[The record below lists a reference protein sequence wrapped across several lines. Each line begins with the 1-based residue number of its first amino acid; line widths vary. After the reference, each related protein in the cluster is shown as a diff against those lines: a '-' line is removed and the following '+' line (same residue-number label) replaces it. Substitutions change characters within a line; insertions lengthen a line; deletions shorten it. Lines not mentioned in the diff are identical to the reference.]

1 MKESKDY
8 MKHALEMARLTIGQ
22 THPNPSVGAIV
33 VKNGRVVG
41 VGTHMKPGEP
51 HAEVFALQQAG
62 DEAKDA
68 DIYVTLEPCAH
79 YGKTPPC
86 AKAII
91 DAGIKKVLSQPWIRI
106 RKLLEEA
113 FNGCAMKVLTS
124 KLVYMKKMP

>member
-91 DAGIKKVLSQPWIRI
+91 DAGIKKVFVATLDRI